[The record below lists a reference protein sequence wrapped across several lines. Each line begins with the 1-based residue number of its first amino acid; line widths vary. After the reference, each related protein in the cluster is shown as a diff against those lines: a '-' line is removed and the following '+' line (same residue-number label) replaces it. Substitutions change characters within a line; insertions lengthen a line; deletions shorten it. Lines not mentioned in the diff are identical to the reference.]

1 MAKQEEFI
9 REAQRIVTAAREK
22 KLTLRLLG
30 ALAFNYHCPR
40 FNYLQEKLGRVFTD
54 TDFGARSG
62 DREAIR
68 KLFAGLGYEEDAQ
81 VTILYGD
88 GRLIFN
94 NPQNGLHSDVF
105 LDKLEFCHDVPLA
118 RRLEVDELTIPLAE
132 LLLEKMQIVK
142 INQKDIIDTIMLF
155 REHEVGANDNETIN
169 GQLVAELCARDWG
182 LWRTTTMNLEK
193 VSQLLAQFTD
203 LTPEDVADVRGK
215 IQNMLD
221 YINRQPKPTAWKMRN
236 KIGDRVKWYKE
247 VDELLES

>member
-9 REAQRIVTAAREK
+9 LEAQRIVTAARER
-22 KLTLRLLG
+22 KLVLRLLG

-40 FNYLQEKLGRVFTD
+40 YNYLQEQLGRVFTD

-62 DREAIR
+62 DQEAIK
-68 KLFAGLGYEEDAQ
+68 KLYASLGYEDDKQ
-81 VTILYGD
+81 ITVLYGD
-88 GRLIFN
+88 GRLVFN

-105 LDKLEFCHDVPLA
+105 LDKLDFCHPIPLA
-118 RRLEVDELTIPLAE
+118 KRLEIDELTIPLAE

-155 REHEVGANDNETIN
+155 REHEVGTNDNETIN
-169 GQLVAELCARDWG
+169 GQLVAEFCAKDWG

-193 VSQLLAQFTD
+193 VSELMAQFKE
-203 LTPEDVADVRGK
+203 LTAEDVADVREK
-215 IQNMLD
+215 IRIMLD
-221 YINRQPKPTAWKMRN
+221 YITRQPKPMAWKMRH
-236 KIGDRVKWYKE
+236 KIGDRLKWYKD